1 MPGALVIPPTAG
13 PAPTVAVPPAAG
25 PADDGVNLPV
35 EALVGG
41 GLLALVLGYTALY
54 ARGLAQGSR
63 YAKGFIFSTCPIC
76 QRGEPLLEAR
86 QERWFG
92 VPNTRW
98 IVRCTE
104 CRSVLRETG
113 RRHWRYA
120 VDPLENPFLFERF
133 NGREMDDELLRE
145 LARRAPEFAASRPP
159 RPVTPPAFVDDED
172 EQ

>member
-1 MPGALVIPPTAG
+1 
-13 PAPTVAVPPAAG
+13 VPPEPEVDETGAR
-25 PADDGVNLPV
+25 LPI
-35 EALVGG
+35 EALVGA
-41 GLLALVLGYTALY
+41 GLLMLVLSYTALY
-54 ARGLAQGSR
+54 AHGLAQGNR
-63 YAKGFIFSTCPIC
+63 YAKGFVFATCPIC

-92 VPNTRW
+92 VPHTRW
-98 IVRCTE
+98 IARCTE

-113 RRHWRYA
+113 SRRWRYA

-133 NGREMDDELLRE
+133 NGREVDDDMLRE
-145 LARRAPEFAASRPP
+145 LARRAPEFSASHPP